1 MTEHILTLP
10 VDHLSEYDMA
20 YGEKN
25 NGLRRR
31 DAVGMSELVEDFI
44 RDMKLASGL
53 NRQRV
58 AAAWN
63 AVSGAQRYTVDI
75 YVRDKVMYCTLGS
88 SMVRNQLYFQKDVLL
103 AQINEYLESD
113 QMYIKEGDRP
123 YIKELILK

>member
-1 MTEHILTLP
+1 
-10 VDHLSEYDMA
+10 MA
-20 YGEKN
+20 YEHKY

-31 DAVGMSELVEDFI
+31 DAVGMDELVEDFI

-63 AVSGAQRYTVDI
+63 SVSGAERYTVDI
-75 YVRDKVMYCTLGS
+75 YVRNKVMYCTLGS

-103 AQINEYLESD
+103 NQLNEYLEAD
-113 QMYIKEGDRP
+113 DMYIKDGEKP
-123 YIKELILK
+123 YIRELILK